1 MKAISRP
8 FWYQFLTLPIGVG
21 LLLWLLGRQDWQKVF
36 VQFQSVRYEW
46 AVPVLCATTANYVWR
61 ALRWR
66 LFLPTFSFPTVFRAL
81 LVGYFVNLA
90 LPRVGELVRI
100 WALEKRAD
108 NAVGKLSIWEGL
120 GTVVAE
126 RALDVLCLGI
136 IIVVFLLTHISF
148 WQFLSLPAWAMR
160 VDLLALG
167 GLFLAFLAWALWRFV
182 RHTSG
187 WQDFWRGLVML
198 WVLRRQVWL
207 WVYTLLIWW
216 SYTAMSYYWFFALP
230 ATAHLG
236 WNVAFAML
244 ALGTLSRV
252 VPLQANGAG
261 VYHSLVVLALGSF
274 GIAEAPAFALTLLI
288 HTTQLLFNL
297 IVGAVCWFWWVG
309 VERWKG

>member
-1 MKAISRP
+1 MKALTRP

-21 LLLWLLGRQDWQKVF
+21 LLIWLLGRQDWQKIF
-36 VQFQSVRYEW
+36 VQFQAVRYEW
-46 AVPVLCATTANYVWR
+46 IVPVLCATTANYAWR

-66 LFLPTFSFPTVFRAL
+66 LFLPAYSFPTVFRAL
-81 LVGYFVNLA
+81 MVGYFVNLA

-100 WALEKRAD
+100 WA
-108 NAVGKLSIWEGL
+108 VGKPLSVWEGL

-126 RALDVLCLGI
+126 RTLDLLCLSVI
-136 IIVVFLLTHISF
+136 IAIFLLTHVSF
-148 WQFLSLPAWAMR
+148 WQFISLPTWAMN
-160 VDLLALG
+160 VWLFVGVAVLLGFIVWLFFRYVHHWGGWRDFQHGLG
-167 GLFLAFLAWALWRFV
+167 
-182 RHTSG
+182 
-187 WQDFWRGLVML
+187 ML
-198 WVLRRQVWL
+198 WVLRRQGWL

-244 ALGTLSRV
+244 ALGTLSRI

-297 IVGAVCWFWWVG
+297 IVGAICWVWWSSEGVNEWRRR
-309 VERWKG
+309 VER